1 MTKLLMIRFY
11 ELDITLSLKENLEN
25 KIIIEFPIIYVIL
38 KDHSY
43 MYEIID
49 TGMFFIYNYYLLKL

>member
-1 MTKLLMIRFY
+1 MIRFY

-49 TGMFFIYNYYLLKL
+49 TGMFFIYNYYCLLKV